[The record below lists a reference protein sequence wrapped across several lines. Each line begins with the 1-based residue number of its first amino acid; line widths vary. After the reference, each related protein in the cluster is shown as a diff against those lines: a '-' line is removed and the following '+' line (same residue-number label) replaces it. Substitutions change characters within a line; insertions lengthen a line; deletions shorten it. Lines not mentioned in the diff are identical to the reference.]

1 MRSLVALIRNVAGTI
16 NRKQGARSYRY
27 SQASKHQRFRM
38 ESLETRML
46 LSVDPAALTGLLDEP
61 DPLSEPEVVLL
72 WADVEG
78 SAAESVDSAA
88 VEVEKEPGSDF
99 INLEAYEELYGPS
112 DDDTFLSTES
122 TDTAL
127 DLEITEAL
135 FSLEMDEPLVLDDF
149 PSTADALTNN
159 NAGATGISAFTQSET
174 TVIAFGSTVVVGF
187 NDSGS
192 TAAGPNRFTGW
203 ARSTDGGVT
212 FTDGGTLPASPSGD
226 RGDPVLARNDTTGR
240 IYFSTLGTST
250 IQMFRSDNG
259 GATWML
265 PVNAT
270 PGGSGEDKQWHT
282 VDNFAGAGNGNVY
295 LVSRR
300 FGGPTPGIYFFRS
313 TDHGATFG
321 PNGGTLIVTGS
332 QGAFVTVGTD
342 HSVYVFW
349 WAGSTIQMRKSTD
362 FGVTFGGPV
371 TVASGLFSFGDLL
384 LTGIRQGTATPS
396 TFRTNEFPHAAV
408 NPINGNIYVTY
419 NNDVPGT
426 DRADVFLVQSTDGG
440 LSWGAPVRVNDDTTT
455 TDQWQPT
462 LAVSTTGDKLGIFYS
477 SRQEDPGNNLFKY
490 YGRIANISGST
501 LTFTPGFAISDTASL
516 PEFGRD
522 SLVNPTYM
530 GDYNTA
536 AASPGFF
543 HVTWSDNRDDLSGG
557 GGRKDPNVYYKAIDL
572 GLAVRSTS
580 PVVGSVVVS
589 PNVPLEYVVNF
600 SDPIQTGTV
609 NADDF
614 RVDGIAATSFIINS
628 ATQVTFR
635 FLSAPFF
642 SQGVH
647 TMTMAAGVILR
658 DPDGDG
664 LGAFSGNFRY
674 DAVPLLVTSTV
685 PPVNGAF
692 TLPAPLIY
700 DVNFSEAVNPASV
713 QIWDLVLGGLTGA
726 VVTSVTVLPGNT
738 TARFT
743 LSGITE
749 QGTLVAT
756 IMAGGFT
763 DVFGNPNAAFSAPYA
778 VDITT
783 APYPAL
789 NGKLPLGSL
798 IYDPTISGIINF
810 AGDSDKFT
818 LNIDPGQT
826 ISVILTPT
834 APALIPRIELFDPN
848 NVSLGF
854 GLALAAGQ
862 IAAIQTQPA
871 TLGGVYTFD
880 VTGVSGTLGAYTLQI
895 ILNSAFEVEGRIP
908 GTTNNAV
915 VNTVDSTINA
925 IDSGWIQANGTHT
938 ATNNNYF
945 VGFSTFFVNTE
956 YRNYFTFALP
966 AATPTI
972 ASGELRLLNT
982 AFGYNSPDPTE
993 TYTLYDVSA
1002 TPAELDTTRPVGDP
1016 TGMDIHGDLGSGT
1029 VYGTRTVSPT
1039 DNGATVAIP
1048 LNAAA
1053 IAAINAAIGSS
1064 ISIGGAITT
1073 LAPGITQ
1080 TMFGGTSGALGT
1092 VQLVLQ
1098 SVSPPQSMDSS
1109 LITVSTPQASAQR
1122 AAMMGQT
1129 DISNYGATA
1138 VPFTFED
1145 ISATGT
1151 VIAPMTNQDNVSV
1164 SIPLGFTFP
1173 FYGVN
1178 NTTVTV
1184 STNGLLTFGL
1194 GGATPVNTDLT
1205 TMPGQATIAPFWDD
1219 LHSGGGVAGSNV
1231 FFQTIGSGANQH
1243 LTIQWNNVRFLT
1255 GGTAGDTITFQVQLY
1270 ADGRIQFNYL
1280 DLTSG
1285 LTAPGNNGGSAT
1297 VGVKAAG
1304 TQGSNRLLLAF
1315 NNGPNAFV
1323 GTGRST
1329 LLTRLAATPDY
1340 YAFSV
1345 NAGEAITLGVS
1356 GDPAVSV
1363 ELRDSSDGVLATG
1376 VGSTNLSSIISDFV
1390 VATGGTYYA
1399 RVTGGNGSTSLPY
1412 NLALTRNST
1421 FDTEDNNTAATAQSL
1436 NGNHGVLGHT
1446 GGGTALYGSTRAGQL
1461 FTINLNTGVGTLIG
1475 NLPIQTTE
1483 IEFDNLTG
1491 RAFAQAPDGAFFGQ
1505 EFNINTAA
1513 GIGPTISNG
1522 ASFNGM
1528 EWVGSTLYAT
1538 AIPGPGGPST
1548 LRTLNPFTGTST
1560 TIGSTGF
1567 GPIAGLAYDATAGIM
1582 YGITGGATGNLL
1594 RINLSTG
1601 AGTLIGATGFR
1612 AGSLEFG
1619 PDGLLYAG
1627 GTGPDEFK
1635 VFRINPATGASTL
1648 VGMTGIGPAGGADVT
1663 GLALVATGS
1672 DDWYFLTAP
1681 LTENPL
1687 RLETITPGDGP
1698 GNLIN
1703 TLNPKIELYDSTGTT
1718 LIASGVVGP
1727 DGRNEFIAVSGL
1739 TPGATYKVRISG
1751 EGGTRGEYFLSKN
1764 FSPVF
1769 TTVTVASPINEND
1782 TATVNGTL
1790 SDVDALDT
1798 HTVVITWGPGE
1809 GSTTLTLAAG
1819 VFTFSASHQYLDD
1832 NPTGTLS
1839 DVYTIGVTV
1848 TDNHSGSGSQ
1858 SVNLTVNNVP
1868 PVAAL
1873 SGPSSGIT
1881 GQVLDFS
1888 SSFTDIGSQDTHQVR
1903 WDFGDGTVIDFHSTT
1918 DPGALTASHV
1928 YTAYGVYTVTLNIR
1942 DDDGGLAS
1950 VTKAVTI
1957 TAAALQVDPCDPNK
1971 TALVVGGTTANDNI
1985 HFSPGGNS
1993 GDIVV
1998 HINGVSQGVFRPT
2011 GHIIVYALAGDDDIQ
2026 VAGSIGLEAWLFGDA
2041 GNDRLK
2047 SGAGASILMGGD
2059 GDDFLNGG
2067 NGRSVL
2073 IGGRGK
2079 DRLVGASGD
2088 DILIGGYTVYEGSAL
2103 VFCALLQ
2110 EWNSGE
2116 DYEARVARLRLLLN
2130 ASTVFDDGD
2139 ADMLTG
2145 SSGLDWFFDG
2155 IGDTITRVQND
2166 EIVE

>member
-1 MRSLVALIRNVAGTI
+1 MKPLVALIRNIAGTLT
-16 NRKQGARSYRY
+16 RKPTRSY
-27 SQASKHQRFRM
+27 SKASRHQRFRM

-46 LSVDPAALTGLLDEP
+46 LSADPAALAGLLDEP

-72 WADVEG
+72 WAEIEG
-78 SAAESVDSAA
+78 PAADSGDAA
-88 VEVEKEPGSDF
+88 GIQVEKEPRADF
-99 INLEAYEELYGPS
+99 INLEAFSELHGPS
-112 DDDTFLSTES
+112 GDDMLLGTES

-127 DLEITEAL
+127 DLEIAGAL
-135 FSLEMDEPLVLDDF
+135 FSLEMDEPLVLDDV
-149 PSTADALTNN
+149 PVPADALTNN

-192 TAAGPNRFTGW
+192 AAAGPNRGTGW

-212 FTDGGTLPASPSGD
+212 FIDGGTLPANPGGD
-226 RGDPVLARNDTTGR
+226 RGDPVLARNETTGR

-250 IQMFRSDNG
+250 IQMFRSDDG

-270 PGGSGEDKQWHT
+270 PGGSGEDKQWHA
-282 VDNFAGAGNGNVY
+282 VDNFAGPGNGNVY

-300 FGGPTPGIYFFRS
+300 FGGTVPGIYFFRS

-321 PNGGTLIVTGS
+321 PTGGTLMVAGS

-362 FGVTFGGPV
+362 FGLTFGAPV
-371 TVASGLFSFGDLL
+371 TVASGLLGFNGDLL

-396 TFRTNEFPHAAV
+396 SFRSNEFPHAAV
-408 NPINGNIYVTY
+408 NPVNGNIYVTY
-419 NNDVPGT
+419 NNDVAGT
-426 DRADVFLVQSTDGG
+426 DRADVFVVQSTDGG
-440 LSWGAPVRVNDDTTT
+440 ATWSAPLKVNDDSTT

-501 LTFTPGFAISDTASL
+501 LTFTPSFAISDTASL

-522 SLVNPTYM
+522 APVNSVYM

-536 AASPGFF
+536 AATPGFF
-543 HVTWSDNRDDLSGG
+543 HVTWSDNRDDLPGG
-557 GGRKDPNVYYKAIDL
+557 GGRKDPNVYYDAIDL

-580 PVVGSVVVS
+580 PAVGSVVVS
-589 PNVPLEYVVNF
+589 PSVPLDYVVNF
-600 SDPIQTGTV
+600 SDPIQAATV

-614 RVDGIAATSFIINS
+614 RVDGIAANSFVINS

-635 FLSAPFF
+635 FLTAPFL

-685 PPVNGAF
+685 PPINGAF
-692 TLPAPLIY
+692 TLPAPFIY
-700 DVNFSEAVNPASV
+700 DVNFSEAVNPVSV
-713 QIWDLVLGGLTGA
+713 QTWDLVIGGMTGA

-749 QGTLVAT
+749 QGSLSAT

-763 DVFGNPNAAFSAPYA
+763 DAFGNPNAAFSASYA

-783 APYPAL
+783 APYPSL
-789 NGKLPLGSL
+789 DGKLPLGSL

-834 APALIPRIELFDPN
+834 APALTPRIELFDPN
-848 NVSLGF
+848 NVSLAF
-854 GLALAAGQ
+854 ALAPGPGQ

-871 TLGGVYTFD
+871 TLGGLYTFD
-880 VTGVSGTLGAYTLQI
+880 VTGAAGSLGGYTLQV
-895 ILNSAFEVEGRIP
+895 ILNSAFELEGRIP
-908 GTTNNAV
+908 GNTNNALSNV
-915 VNTVDSTINA
+915 VDSAINA
-925 IDSGWIQANGTHT
+925 ADSGWIQANGTHT
-938 ATNNNYF
+938 APNNNYL
-945 VGFSTFFVNTE
+945 VGFSTVFVTTE
-956 YRNYFTFALP
+956 YRNYFTFTLP

-972 ASGELRLLNT
+972 ASAELRLFNST
-982 AFGYNSPDPTE
+982 FGYTSPDPAE

-1002 TPAELDTTRPVGDP
+1002 TPAELDTTRPVGDV
-1016 TGMDIHGDLGSGT
+1016 TGMQIHSDLGSGT
-1029 VYGTRTVSPT
+1029 IYGTRTVSAT
-1039 DNGATVAIP
+1039 DNNTTVAIP

-1053 IAAINAAIGSS
+1053 IAALNAAIGST

-1073 LAPGITQ
+1073 LTTGITQ
-1080 TMFGGTSGALGT
+1080 TMFGGTSGALGQ

-1129 DISNYGATA
+1129 DVSNYAATA

-1151 VIAPMTNQDNVSV
+1151 VITPITNQDNLSV
-1164 SIPLGFTFP
+1164 TVPIGFTFP

-1178 NTTVTV
+1178 NNLVFV
-1184 STNGLLTFGL
+1184 SSNGLLTFGT
-1194 GGATPVNTDLT
+1194 GFPVPANTDLT
-1205 TMPGQATIAPFWDD
+1205 TTPTQATIAPFWDD
-1219 LHSGGGVAGSNV
+1219 LHTGGGVPGSNV

-1243 LTIQWNNVRFLT
+1243 LTIQWNNVRFFS
-1255 GGTAGDTITFQVQLY
+1255 GGGAGDTITFQVQLY

-1285 LTAPGNNGGSAT
+1285 AAAGNNGGSAT

-1304 TQGSNRLLLAF
+1304 TQGSNRLLLAL

-1329 LLTRLAATPDY
+1329 LLTRLAPTPDY

-1345 NAGEAITLGVS
+1345 NAGDTITLGVS
-1356 GDPAVSV
+1356 GDAAANFSV
-1363 ELRDSSDGVLATG
+1363 ELRDASDAVLATG
-1376 VGSTNLSSIISDFV
+1376 VGGATNLSRIISDFQI
-1390 VATGGTYYA
+1390 AAGGTYYA
-1399 RVTGGNGSTSLPY
+1399 RVTGGNGSTSVPY
-1412 NLALTRNST
+1412 IWVLTKNAE

-1436 NGNHGVLGHT
+1436 NSNHGVLGHT
-1446 GGGTALYGSTRAGQL
+1446 GGGTTLYGSTRAGQL
-1461 FTINLNTGVGTLIG
+1461 FTINLNTAAGTLIG
-1475 NLPIQTTE
+1475 NLPIPATE

-1491 RAFAQAPDGAFFGQ
+1491 RAFAQAPDGFFFGQ
-1505 EFNINTAA
+1505 EFNINTGA

-1567 GPIAGLAYDATAGIM
+1567 GPIAGLAYNNTAGIM
-1582 YGITGGATGNLL
+1582 YGITGGPTGSLV
-1594 RINLSTG
+1594 RINLTTG
-1601 AGTLIGATGFR
+1601 AGTLIGSTGFR

-1635 VFRINPATGASTL
+1635 IFRINPTTGASTL
-1648 VGMTGIGPAGGADVT
+1648 VGMTGIGATGTADVT
-1663 GLALVATGS
+1663 GLALVVTGS
-1672 DDWYFLTAP
+1672 DDWFFLTVP
-1681 LTENPL
+1681 LSGNAL
-1687 RLETITPGDGP
+1687 RLETSTPGDGP
-1698 GNLIN
+1698 GNIIN
-1703 TLNPKIELYDSTGTT
+1703 TLNPKIELYDTTGTT
-1718 LIASGVVGP
+1718 LIASGVAGP

-1739 TPGATYKVRISG
+1739 TPGATYKVRVSG
-1751 EGGTRGEYFLSKN
+1751 EGGTRGEYFLTRN
-1764 FSPVF
+1764 FSPVL
-1769 TTVTVASPINEND
+1769 TALTVSSPINENG
-1782 TATVNGTL
+1782 TATLSGTL

-1798 HTVVITWGPGE
+1798 HTVVINWGPGE

-1819 VFTFSASHQYLDD
+1819 VFTFSATHQYLDD

-1839 DVYTIGVTV
+1839 DVYTIGLTV
-1848 TDNHSGSGSQ
+1848 TDNHLGSNSQ
-1858 SVNLTVNNVP
+1858 SVNLTVNNVS
-1868 PVAAL
+1868 PVVASI
-1873 SGPSSGIT
+1873 SGPSTGVA

-1888 SSFTDIGSQDTHQVR
+1888 SSFTDVGTQDTHQVR
-1903 WDFGDGTVIDFHSTT
+1903 WDFGDGTFIDFHSTA
-1918 DPGALTASHV
+1918 DPGALTAAHV
-1928 YTAYGVYTVTLNIR
+1928 YTAYGVYTVTLSIR
-1942 DDDGGLAS
+1942 DDDGGLTA
-1950 VTKAVTI
+1950 VTKTVTV

-1971 TALVVGGTTANDNI
+1971 TALVVGGTAADDTI

-2011 GHIIVYALAGDDDIQ
+2011 GHIIVYGQAGDDDIQ
-2026 VAGSIGLEAWLFGDA
+2026 VAGSIVLEAWLFGDA

-2067 NGRSVL
+2067 SGRSIL

-2088 DILIGGYTVYEGSAL
+2088 DILIGGDTVYEGSAL
-2103 VFCALLQ
+2103 VLCALVE

-2116 DYEARVARLRLLLN
+2116 NYETRVARLRLLLN
-2130 ASTVFDDGD
+2130 ATTVLDDGEV
-2139 ADMLTG
+2139 DMLTG
-2145 SSGLDWFFDG
+2145 
-2155 IGDTITRVQND
+2155 
-2166 EIVE
+2166 